1 MTAGLNWKNGQET
14 CLQRKPHK
22 KKGDGTAAKAAVLT
36 VRMKKPIFGSVM
48 FLCALMLSGCSI
60 SFSDGIS
67 LSGESTEETSL
78 PTGAVEQLDGNEIEM
93 QDITLRLL
101 DKYHFGTDDM
111 EIGKVYYVWN
121 TDEEYILPTDSDVI
135 MYIYEG
141 TDLASPDSSLEEADA
156 RISMTQN
163 YVQIFRQ
170 MVSGS
175 VICDPQAIL
184 NGEWY
189 ALQITG
195 NSGEY
200 LFTTYNT
207 LCYPKQY
214 YGIYAV
220 QNTTD
225 EDSNHRRYYGFVF
238 SNDSTGN
245 IITEQEYNSLIE
257 QIKEAF
263 TISTFYTNPQ
273 NEAYYDPAIDYS
285 KGYSYSQIETLFK
298 NTENYYV
305 MLKEQQAAEASKEQ
319 EEAATGET
327 AEPLQTPGET
337 AVENND

>member
-1 MTAGLNWKNGQET
+1 
-14 CLQRKPHK
+14 
-22 KKGDGTAAKAAVLT
+22 
-36 VRMKKPIFGSVM
+36 
-48 FLCALMLSGCSI
+48 MLSGCSI

-78 PTGAVEQLDGNEIEM
+78 PAGAVEQLDGNEIEM
-93 QDITLRLL
+93 QDITLRLP

-111 EIGKVYYVWN
+111 ESGKVYYVWN
-121 TDEEYILPTDSDVI
+121 TDEEYVLPTDSDII

-163 YVQIFRQ
+163 YVQIFRE

-207 LCYPKQY
+207 L
-214 YGIYAV
+214 
-220 QNTTD
+220 
-225 EDSNHRRYYGFVF
+225 
-238 SNDSTGN
+238 
-245 IITEQEYNSLIE
+245 
-257 QIKEAF
+257 
-263 TISTFYTNPQ
+263 
-273 NEAYYDPAIDYS
+273 
-285 KGYSYSQIETLFK
+285 
-298 NTENYYV
+298 
-305 MLKEQQAAEASKEQ
+305 
-319 EEAATGET
+319 
-327 AEPLQTPGET
+327 
-337 AVENND
+337 

>member
-1 MTAGLNWKNGQET
+1 M
-14 CLQRKPHK
+14 CLDVIRVQYQLFRWNQ
-22 KKGDGTAAKAAVLT
+22 LI
-36 VRMKKPIFGSVM
+36 R
-48 FLCALMLSGCSI
+48 
-60 SFSDGIS
+60 
-67 LSGESTEETSL
+67 ESTEETSL
-78 PTGAVEQLDGNEIEM
+78 PAGAVEQLDGNEIEM
-93 QDITLRLL
+93 QDITLRLP

-111 EIGKVYYVWN
+111 ESGKVYYVWN
-121 TDEEYILPTDSDVI
+121 TDEEYVLPTDSDII

-163 YVQIFRQ
+163 YVQIFRE

-225 EDSNHRRYYGFVF
+225 EDSNHRRYYGFAF

-245 IITEQEYNSLIE
+245 IITEQEYNSLIK

-319 EEAATGET
+319 EEAATGRRRSL
-327 AEPLQTPGET
+327 LQTPGKPP
-337 AVENND
+337 